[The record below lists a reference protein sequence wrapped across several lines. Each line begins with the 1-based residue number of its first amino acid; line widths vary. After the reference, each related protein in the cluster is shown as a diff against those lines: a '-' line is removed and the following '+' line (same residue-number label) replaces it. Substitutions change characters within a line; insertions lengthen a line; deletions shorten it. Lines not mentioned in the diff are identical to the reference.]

1 MTPHEERAQVLD
13 EHRPAFA
20 RLVRETPR
28 RGSISALSGYI
39 LGLREPTGYLIA
51 AGLQQ
56 RDGRLD
62 PEGALRA
69 SLTSRERS
77 PFLVGVVP
85 RSALVDVLG
94 SLAPVMQPFAA
105 ELKKS
110 MQRDLMRVLV
120 ATGGGAEVFTLG
132 DLSSG

>member
-1 MTPHEERAQVLD
+1 MTPHDERVEVLD
-13 EHRPAFA
+13 EHRPVLV
-20 RLVRETPR
+20 RLARETPR
-28 RGSISALSGYI
+28 RGSISALSGYV

-56 RDGRLD
+56 RDAKLD

-69 SLTSRERS
+69 SLMSDESS

-85 RSALVDVLG
+85 RSALIDILG
-94 SLAPVMQPFAA
+94 PLAPVTQPLAA

-110 MQRDLMRVLV
+110 IRREGMRVLV
-120 ATGGGAEVFTLG
+120 AAGGGAELFTLD